1 MSLQGSSELQKLK
14 EVMDA
19 REELAAAF
27 KNSGVSFPA
36 MDVRLESTYGLI
48 ALGEVSP
55 ATAREM
61 ASVIATG
68 AGL

>member
-1 MSLQGSSELQKLK
+1 MSVQGSSELQKLK

-27 KNSGVSFPA
+27 KSAGVSFPA

-61 ASVIATG
+61 ASVIARG